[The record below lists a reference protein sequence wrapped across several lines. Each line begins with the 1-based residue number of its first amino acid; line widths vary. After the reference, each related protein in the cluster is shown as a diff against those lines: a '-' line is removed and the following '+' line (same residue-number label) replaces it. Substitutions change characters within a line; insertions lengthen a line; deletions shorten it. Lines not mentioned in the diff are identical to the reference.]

1 MDIVTVSIILC
12 ATLYFLITERISID
26 MTAIGIIVALVF
38 TRILTPAEAVGGFA
52 SPAVITVGS
61 MFLISRA
68 MMRTGAVGY
77 LAQNVILYSRG
88 NVKIA
93 TLLTLVI
100 VALASAFINNT
111 PVVVLF
117 IPVILQLGCEYGLS
131 PSKLL
136 IPVSYT
142 SILGGTCTLIGTSTN
157 IIVSDLSFSYGYG
170 KISMFELASLGV
182 PIAVIGILFLYV
194 MAPRLLPAHT
204 EPTCDH
210 LDREDKRYLAEFMI
224 PRNSPLIGSE
234 PMQYFAEHYG
244 TLILYEVIRGGYI
257 FYPDKDKIGMKAE
270 DTLLIKGSANDLIHL
285 LQEKVVQ
292 LAHESRKLN
301 FNIHDPEAIIIELVV
316 PPQSSFLGFNPR
328 QTAFFRDVGI
338 HVIAMKR
345 RRLHYSEQ
353 KMEQRRLRIGDIL
366 LVKCPVDMIDR
377 IRAEGDFIIIEDVY
391 HQIIQK
397 KKAGIAFAIF
407 AGVVATATLGIAD
420 IMVCALAGVL
430 LMILSG
436 CLPLR
441 DAYRALQG
449 DVLMLI
455 VGTIALG
462 AAMAKTGASQLYAQG
477 FLYMFHSL
485 GPQFVLMG
493 MLLFASIS
501 TQILSNNATAV
512 LLIPI
517 AISTA
522 TALGVSPKPFII
534 AICFGASACY
544 ATPIGYQTNLMVY
557 GPGGYTFADYL
568 RLGIPLN
575 LLVLIMG
582 SMFIPVFWPF

>member
-1 MDIVTVSIILC
+1 MDIVIVSIILC
-12 ATLYFLITERISID
+12 AALYFLITERISID

-38 TRILTPAEAVGGFA
+38 TRILTPAEAVAGFA

-61 MFLISRA
+61 MFLISGA

-77 LAQNVILYSRG
+77 LAENVILHSRG

-93 TLLTLVI
+93 TLLTLLI

-111 PVVVLF
+111 PVVVIF
-117 IPVILQLGCEYGLS
+117 IPVILQLGCEYGMS

-182 PIAVIGILFLYV
+182 PIAVIGILFLYFT
-194 MAPRLLPAHT
+194 APRLLPGHT
-204 EPTCDH
+204 EPTCEQ
-210 LDREDKRYLAEFMI
+210 LDSEDKRYLAEFTI
-224 PRNSPLIGSE
+224 PRNSPLIGNE
-234 PMQYFAEHYG
+234 PVQYFTEHYSRL
-244 TLILYEVIRGGYI
+244 TLYEVIRGGHI
-257 FYPDKDKIGMKAE
+257 FYPDNDTIGMKAE
-270 DTLLIKGSANDLIHL
+270 DTLLIKGAANDLIHL

-292 LAHESRKLN
+292 LAHESRNFN
-301 FNIHDPEAIIIELVV
+301 FNIDDPESIIIEFIV
-316 PPQSSFLGFNPR
+316 PPQSTFLGFSPR
-328 QTAFFRDVGI
+328 QATFLKDLGI
-338 HVIAMKR
+338 NVIAMKR

-353 KMEQRRLRIGDIL
+353 KMEQMRLRIGDIL
-366 LVKCPVDMIDR
+366 LVKCPVDKIDR
-377 IRAEGDFIIIEDVY
+377 IRAGGDFIIIEDVY

-397 KKAGIAFAIF
+397 KKAGMAFAIF

-430 LMILSG
+430 LMILTG

-449 DVLMLI
+449 DVLILI

-462 AAMAKTGASQLYAQG
+462 VAMAKTGASQLYAQG
-477 FLYMFHSL
+477 FLDIFQSM
-485 GPQFVLMG
+485 GPKVVLMG
-493 MLLFASIS
+493 VLLFTSIS
-501 TQILSNNATAV
+501 TQLLSNNATAV

-522 TALGVSPKPFII
+522 IALGVSPKPFII
-534 AICFGASACY
+534 AVCFGASACY

-557 GPGGYTFADYL
+557 GPGGYSFADYL

>member
-1 MDIVTVSIILC
+1 MDITIVSVILSV
-12 ATLYFLITERISID
+12 ALYFLITERISLD
-26 MTAIGIIVALVF
+26 MTAIGIIVALIF
-38 TRILTPAEAVGGFA
+38 TRILTPAEAVAGFA

-68 MMRTGAVGY
+68 IMRTGGVGY
-77 LAQNVILYSRG
+77 LARNVILHSRG
-88 NVKIA
+88 NVRIA
-93 TLLTLVI
+93 SLLTLLI
-100 VALASAFINNT
+100 VAIASAFINNT

-117 IPVILQLGCEYGLS
+117 IPVILELGCEYGMS

-136 IPVSYT
+136 IPVSYA
-142 SILGGTCTLIGTSTN
+142 SILAGTCTLIGTSTN
-157 IIVSDLSFSYGYG
+157 IIISDLSFSYGYG
-170 KISMFELASLGV
+170 KISMFELAPLGV
-182 PIAVIGILFLYV
+182 PIAIIGILFLYFA
-194 MAPRLLPAHT
+194 APRMLPGHT
-204 EPTCDH
+204 EPTCGH
-210 LDREDKRYLAEFMI
+210 LDREDKRYLAEITI
-224 PRNSPLIGSE
+224 PRNSPLIGNE
-234 PMQYFAEHYG
+234 PIQYFAEHYG
-244 TLILYEVIRGGYI
+244 RLTLYEVIRGGYI

-270 DTLLIKGSANDLIHL
+270 DTLLVKGAANDLIHL
-285 LQEKVVQ
+285 LQEKVVE

-301 FNIHDPEAIIIELVV
+301 FNIDDPASIIFELIV

-328 QTAFFRDVGI
+328 QATFLKDLGI

-353 KMEQRRLRIGDIL
+353 KMEQMRLRIGDIL
-366 LVKCPVDMIDR
+366 LVKCPVDKIDR
-377 IRAEGDFIIIEDVY
+377 IRAGGDFIIIEDVY
-391 HQIIQK
+391 HKIIQK
-397 KKAGIAFAIF
+397 KKAGVAFAIF
-407 AGVVATATLGIAD
+407 AGVVAAATSGIAD

-430 LMILSG
+430 LMILTG

-449 DVLMLI
+449 DVLILI

-462 AAMAKTGASQLYAQG
+462 AAMAKTGASEVYARG
-477 FLYMFHSL
+477 FLYMFQSL
-485 GPQFVLMG
+485 GPQVVLMG

-522 TALGVSPKPFII
+522 ATLGVNPRPFIM
-534 AICFGASACY
+534 AVCFGASACF

-575 LLVLIMG
+575 LLVLMMG
-582 SMFIPVFWPF
+582 ALFIPIFWPF

>member
-1 MDIVTVSIILC
+1 MDIAIVSIILC
-12 ATLYFLITERISID
+12 IALYLLVTEIISID
-26 MTAIGIIVALVF
+26 MTAIGIIVALIF

-68 MMRTGAVGY
+68 MMRTGSVGY
-77 LAQNVILYSRG
+77 LAQNVIQYSRG

-93 TLLTLVI
+93 TLLTLII

-142 SILGGTCTLIGTSTN
+142 SILAGTCTLIGTSTN

-194 MAPRLLPAHT
+194 TAPRLLPAHT
-204 EPTCDH
+204 QPTCDH

-224 PRNSPLIGSE
+224 PRNSPLIGNE
-234 PMQYFAEHYG
+234 PVQYFADHYRM
-244 TLILYEVIRGGYI
+244 LSLYEVTRGGYI

-292 LAHESRKLN
+292 LAHQSAKLN
-301 FNIHDPEAIIIELVV
+301 FNINDPESIIIELVV
-316 PPQSSFLGFNPR
+316 PPQSSLLGFNPR
-328 QTAFFRDVGI
+328 KAAFFRDMGI
-338 HVIAMKR
+338 YVIAMKR

-353 KMEQRRLRIGDIL
+353 KMEQMRLRIGDIL
-366 LVKCPVDMIDR
+366 LVKCPVDKIDR

-391 HQIIQK
+391 HQIVQK

-430 LMILSG
+430 LMILTG

-449 DVLMLI
+449 DVLILI

-462 AAMAKTGASQLYAQG
+462 EAMAKTGASQVYAQG
-477 FLYMFHSL
+477 FLYVFHSL

-501 TQILSNNATAV
+501 TQVLSNNATAV

-557 GPGGYTFADYL
+557 GPGGYSFADYL

-575 LLVLIMG
+575 ILVLVMG

>member
-1 MDIVTVSIILC
+1 MDIMMVTIILC
-12 ATLYFLITERISID
+12 IALYFLITEKVSID
-26 MTAIGIIVALVF
+26 VTAIGIIVALIF
-38 TRILTPAEAVGGFA
+38 TRILTPAEAVAGFA
-52 SPAVITVGS
+52 TPAVITVGS

-77 LAQNVILYSRG
+77 LAQNVIRHSRG
-88 NVKIA
+88 NVHIA
-93 TLLTLVI
+93 TLLTLII

-131 PSKLL
+131 PSKIL

-142 SILGGTCTLIGTSTN
+142 SILAGTCTLIGTSTN

-182 PIAVIGILFLYV
+182 PIAVIGILFLYIT
-194 MAPRLLPAHT
+194 APRLLPGHT
-204 EPTCDH
+204 EPTCEH
-210 LDREDKRYLAEFMI
+210 LDREEKRYLAEFTI
-224 PRNSPLIGSE
+224 PRHSPLIGHE
-234 PMQYFAEHYG
+234 PLQYFADHYG
-244 TLILYEVIRGGYI
+244 TLALHEVIRGGHI
-257 FYPDKDKIGMKAE
+257 FYPDKDIIGMKAE
-270 DTLLIKGSANDLIHL
+270 DTLLLKGLANDLICL

-292 LAHESRKLN
+292 LTHQSRKLN
-301 FNIHDPEAIIIELVV
+301 FNIDDRDAIIIELVV
-316 PPQSSFLGFNPR
+316 PPQSSFLGYNPR
-328 QTAFFRDVGI
+328 QATFLKDMGI

-345 RRLHYSEQ
+345 RRLHYSQQ
-353 KMEQRRLRIGDIL
+353 KMERLRLRIGDIL
-366 LVKCPVDMIDR
+366 LVKCPVNKIDR
-377 IRAEGDFIIIEDVY
+377 IRADGDFIIIEDVY
-391 HQIIQK
+391 HQIVQK

-407 AGVVATATLGIAD
+407 AGVVAAATLGIAD

-430 LMILSG
+430 LMIATG

-449 DVLMLI
+449 DVLILI

-477 FLYMFHSL
+477 FLYVFQNL

-522 TALGVSPKPFII
+522 AALGVNPKPFII

-557 GPGGYTFADYL
+557 GPGRYRFSDYL
-568 RLGIPLN
+568 KMGIPLN
-575 LLVLIMG
+575 ILVLVFG
-582 SMFIPVFWPF
+582 AVFIPVIWSF

>member
-1 MDIVTVSIILC
+1 MEITLVSIILC
-12 ATLYFLITERISID
+12 VALFFLITETISID
-26 MTAIGIIVALVF
+26 MTAIGIIVALIF
-38 TRILTPAEAVGGFA
+38 ARILTPAEAVAGFA

-77 LAQNVILYSRG
+77 LAENVIRHSRG

-93 TLLTLVI
+93 SILTLLI
-100 VALASAFINNT
+100 VAVASAFINNT

-142 SILGGTCTLIGTSTN
+142 SILAGTCTLIGTSTN

-182 PIAVIGILFLYV
+182 PIAIIGILFLYFA
-194 MAPRLLPAHT
+194 APRLLPGHT

-210 LDREDKRYLAEFMI
+210 LDREDKRYLAELTI
-224 PRNSPLIGSE
+224 PRNSSLIGNE
-234 PMQYFAEHYG
+234 PLQYFAEHYSR
-244 TLILYEVIRGGYI
+244 LALYEVIRGGYI
-257 FYPDKDKIGMKAE
+257 FYPDKDKVGLKAE
-270 DTLLIKGSANDLIHL
+270 DTLLIKGAANDLIQL
-285 LQEKVVQ
+285 LQEKIVQ
-292 LAHESRKLN
+292 LPHQSRKLN
-301 FNIHDPEAIIIELVV
+301 FNIDDPESIIIELIV
-316 PPQSSFLGFNPR
+316 PPQSTFLGFNPR
-328 QTAFFRDVGI
+328 QAAFLKDLGI
-338 HVIAMKR
+338 NVIAMKR

-353 KMEQRRLRIGDIL
+353 KMEQMRLRIGDIL
-366 LVKCPVDMIDR
+366 LVKCPINKIDR
-377 IRAEGDFIIIEDVY
+377 IRAGTDFIIVEDVY

-397 KKAGIAFAIF
+397 KKAGLAAAIF
-407 AGVVATATLGIAD
+407 VGVVATATAGIAD

-430 LMILSG
+430 LMILTG

-449 DVLMLI
+449 DVLILI

-462 AAMAKTGASQLYAQG
+462 GAMAKTGASQVYAQS
-477 FLYMFHSL
+477 FLYVFQAFGH
-485 GPQFVLMG
+485 QFVLMG

-501 TQILSNNATAV
+501 TQILSNTATAV
-512 LLIPI
+512 LLLPI

-522 TALGVSPKPFII
+522 AALGVSPKPFII

-575 LLVLIMG
+575 ILVIVMG
-582 SMFIPVFWPF
+582 AMFIPVFWPF